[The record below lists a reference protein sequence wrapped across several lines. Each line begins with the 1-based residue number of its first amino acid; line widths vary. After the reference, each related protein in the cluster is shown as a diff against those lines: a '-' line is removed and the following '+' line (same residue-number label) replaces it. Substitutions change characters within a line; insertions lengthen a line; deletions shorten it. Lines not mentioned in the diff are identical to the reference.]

1 MRQTRLETLGTERA
15 PLMGLAALW
24 VLGGALGCEPK
35 PDASPGPVFGGR
47 GSPPGAQ
54 PLPSNVNDSVLRGPC
69 SPAAPPGETILIDD
83 FEDGDNRPFKEF
95 QREGYWYSA
104 ADTTPGEIFPKPNTF
119 AAEALPESETAPQ
132 NRMAAHLV
140 ANGYSDWGVVW
151 GTSLRWVDAG
161 VKCPFNG
168 TKFAGVKFRAKGT
181 GRVRVNFGIPE
192 TIPKEYDGT
201 CAERCYDT
209 HSRVVM
215 LTPEWETYEVPW
227 AQLQQWGWGTQ
238 ARFDPARL
246 LSLQFAVDGKNLPV
260 DFWLDDVTFIES
272 APVASVGA
280 APARQ

>member
-1 MRQTRLETLGTERA
+1 MKQSRAKTLVQGRA
-15 PLMGLAALW
+15 PLSALTSVW
-24 VLGGALGCEPK
+24 VLASTAACEPK
-35 PDASPGPVFGGR
+35 PAASPGPVFGGQTTHA
-47 GSPPGAQ
+47 SAQ

-69 SPAAPPGETILIDD
+69 SPAAPPGETVLIDD

-104 ADTTPGEIFPKPNTF
+104 ADTTPGEMSPKPNTF
-119 AAEALPESETAPQ
+119 AAEALAEVESTPQ
-132 NRMAAHLV
+132 NRMAAHFT
-140 ANGYSDWGVVW
+140 ASGYADWGVVW

-168 TKFAGVKFRAKGT
+168 SNYAGVKFRAKGN
-181 GRVRVNFGIPE
+181 GRIRVNFGIPE

-201 CAERCYDT
+201 CTERCYDT
-209 HSRVVM
+209 HSRVVL

-238 ARFDPARL
+238 ARFDATRV

-260 DFWLDDVTFIES
+260 DFWLDDVAFIEQT
-272 APVASVGA
+272 PTASPAA
-280 APARQ
+280 APAAQ